1 MRRLN
6 AKPVVDD
13 PSVTHKDSMDSLKFR
28 PINRST
34 NLFSRGAQVNIK
46 NTPRSKLLLFS
57 VVFISFTLLVLLFF
71 GSKNVGQ
78 KNFRVLIDGGSTG
91 TRIHVFE
98 YWVKNGVPE
107 FDFGKDGLVSIRV
120 TPGLSAFADDPKKVG
135 GSLIELLE
143 FAKKRVP
150 KEYWGKTEIRLM
162 ATAGLRLVDGH
173 VQEEILEACRKVLRL
188 SGFKFSDHW
197 ASVISGS
204 DEGLYAWVV
213 ANYARGSLGGDPEQT
228 TGIIELGGASAQVT
242 FVSNDPVPP
251 EFSRIVKFGNS
262 SYNLYSHSLLHYG
275 QNVAFNLLKESLL
288 KKELRVAAES
298 VQTKKQIDPCTP
310 RGYKYDKLS
319 EGLSPSSILENR
331 RYSPDLHPS
340 GNFSECRSASL
351 KLLQKGKEECSYKHC
366 SIGSTFIPRLK
377 GKFLATENFFHTS
390 KFFGLAPRAF
400 LSNLPMAGEKYCQE
414 DWSMLKRK
422 HPSLED
428 EDLLRFCFSSAY
440 IVALLHDTLEISMDD
455 HRIEYA
461 SQVGE
466 IPLDWALG
474 AFILQA
480 TTNIEVDDSSWI
492 ANIVSSDSS
501 AWLTFSIFFVVLIFT
516 TCYITRWRKPQLKT
530 IYDLEK
536 GKYIVTRVGR
546 YS

>member
-13 PSVTHKDSMDSLKFR
+13 PPVAEKDSMDSLKYR
-28 PINRST
+28 PINRSP
-34 NLFSRGAQVNIK
+34 NLFSRAQVNNK
-46 NTPRSKLLLFS
+46 NGPRSKLFLFS
-57 VVFISFTLLVLLFF
+57 VVLISFTLLYFLFS
-71 GSKNVGQ
+71 GSRIAGQ

-107 FDFGKDGLVSIRV
+107 FDFGNDGLVSMRV
-120 TPGLSAFADDPKKVG
+120 MPGLSAFADDPEKVG
-135 GSLIELLE
+135 GSMNELVE
-143 FAKKRVP
+143 FARKRVP

-188 SGFKFSDHW
+188 SGFKFSDNW

-213 ANYARGSLGGDPEQT
+213 ANYARGSLGGHPEQT

-242 FVSNDPVPP
+242 FVSSDPVPP

-275 QNVAFNLLKESLL
+275 QNVAFNLLKDSLL
-288 KKELRVAAES
+288 TKELRVAAKS
-298 VQTKKQIDPCTP
+298 VPMEKQVDPCTP
-310 RGYKYDKLS
+310 RGYKHELS
-319 EGLSPSSILENR
+319 EGLSPSTMLENR

-351 KLLQKGKEECSYKHC
+351 KLLQKGREKCSYKHC
-366 SIGSTFIPRLK
+366 SIGSTYIPKLK

-400 LSNLPMAGEKYCQE
+400 LSDLPMAGKEYCQE
-414 DWSMLKRK
+414 DWSILKQK
-422 HPSLED
+422 HPTLED

-440 IVALLHDTLEISMDD
+440 IVALLHDSLEISMDD
-455 HRIEYA
+455 HSIEYA
-461 SQVGE
+461 SQVGD

-480 TTNIEVDDSSWI
+480 TTNSAVEDSSWI
-492 ANIVSSDSS
+492 ANIVEETSVEDN
-501 AWLTFSIFFVVLIFT
+501 I
-516 TCYITRWRKPQLKT
+516 
-530 IYDLEK
+530 
-536 GKYIVTRVGR
+536 
-546 YS
+546 